1 MPAPSIL
8 KHSVRAKK
16 LFIHD
21 VSMKPPPATGQSASC
36 AEALSG
42 EACRTYPTR
51 GLVAQGAILTNSRRI
66 ATLGTL
72 SLAAIVVGLLCL
84 HFGTQPIA
92 YGEILRVFADAISRK
107 ELDGGTSDIT
117 RTILLHVRLPRMLLG
132 FLIGCS
138 LATVGVALQAL
149 LRNPLADPYV
159 LGVSSGAALGAA
171 VGVLFGVG
179 ATFLAETALPACGF
193 AGGLLALVIV
203 YRMATHYEQ
212 LPIHSLLLT
221 GVILNAI
228 FSALIMFIT
237 SILEPNRSYGMM
249 AWLMG
254 TLTAPTYGGLLGLVA
269 YLSIG
274 LFLLFSQMRA
284 LNILALGEESAR
296 TLGVDTE
303 RTKRLIF
310 VLTALLTGAVVS
322 VSGMIGFIGMVVPHA
337 VRLLTGADHRL
348 LLPASALVGGTFLM
362 GADTIARTLISPA
375 EIPVGIITAL
385 AGGPFFVYL
394 LVWRKDRLA

>member
-1 MPAPSIL
+1 MRARFVHEGPL
-8 KHSVRAKK
+8 KR
-16 LFIHD
+16 
-21 VSMKPPPATGQSASC
+21 PPATVQPSSC
-36 AEALSG
+36 ADMLPRRAASEGSNASH
-42 EACRTYPTR
+42 R
-51 GLVAQGAILTNSRRI
+51 AILTRSRL
-66 ATLGTL
+66 AKTLGILALTVIAV
-72 SLAAIVVGLLCL
+72 SLMCL
-84 HFGTQPIA
+84 HFGAQPIA
-92 YGEILRVFADAISRK
+92 YGEILRVFVDILRDRK
-107 ELDGGTSDIT
+107 IDDQVSDLA
-117 RTILLHVRLPRMLLG
+117 RTILLQVRLPRILLG
-132 FLIGCS
+132 FMVGCS
-138 LATVGVALQAL
+138 LASVGVALQAL

-171 VGVLFGVG
+171 VGVLVG
-179 ATFLAETALPACGF
+179 AGTTFLGETALPACGF
-193 AGGLLALVIV
+193 AGGLLALVII
-203 YRMATHYEQ
+203 YRTATSYER

-254 TLTAPTYGGLLGLVA
+254 TLTAPTYGSLVSLVI

-274 LFLLFSQMRA
+274 LFLLFSQMRVM
-284 LNILALGEESAR
+284 NVLALGEESAQS
-296 TLGVDTE
+296 LGVDTE
-303 RTKRLIF
+303 QAKRVIF
-310 VLTALLTGAVVS
+310 VLTALVTGAVVS

-337 VRLLTGADHRL
+337 VRLVIGADHRL

-362 GADTIARTLISPA
+362 GADTVARTLISPT

-394 LVWRKDRLA
+394 LLWRKDRLA

>member
-1 MPAPSIL
+1 MAHVIREDLLKQLPAIIQPESCTEVL
-8 KHSVRAKK
+8 SHEPGRM
-16 LFIHD
+16 
-21 VSMKPPPATGQSASC
+21 VS
-36 AEALSG
+36 
-42 EACRTYPTR
+42 
-51 GLVAQGAILTNSRRI
+51 QGSILTNSRWV
-66 ATLGTL
+66 ATLGILTL
-72 SLAAIVVGLLCL
+72 TAIVVGLICL
-84 HFGTQPIA
+84 HFGAQPIA
-92 YGEILRVFADAISRK
+92 YGEVLRALFDTVSLKDSTD
-107 ELDGGTSDIT
+107 ETSDIAK
-117 RTILLHVRLPRMLLG
+117 TILLQVRLPRILLG
-132 FLIGCS
+132 FLVGCS
-138 LATVGVALQAL
+138 LASVGVALQAL

-171 VGVLFGVG
+171 VGILFGVG
-179 ATFLAETALPACGF
+179 TTFLAETALPACGF
-193 AGGLLALVIV
+193 AGGLVALVVI
-203 YRMATHYEQ
+203 YQMAATYGQ

-237 SILEPNRSYGMM
+237 SILDPNRSYGMM

-254 TLTAPTYGGLLGLVA
+254 TLTAPTYSSLVGLMI

-274 LFLLFSQMRA
+274 LFLLFSQMRV

-296 TLGVDTE
+296 TLGIDTE
-303 RTKRLIF
+303 QAKRSLF
-310 VLTALLTGAVVS
+310 VLTALVTGAVVS

-337 VRLLTGADHRL
+337 VRLVIGADHRL

-362 GADTIARTLISPA
+362 GADTVARTLIAPT

-394 LVWRKDRLA
+394 LLWRKDRLA